1 VDYKFQPR
9 PIIRSQ
15 SAHHIRQRADSLGG
29 SSNDDDDVF
38 ESVQPQSNKRWFES
52 GSVVSV
58 NLGSSM
64 GIFHEEEKAINN
76 IRKSQSRMRI
86 FDDKGFL
93 GRRASLLKMNLMQRR
108 ATVA

>member
-1 VDYKFQPR
+1 VDYKFKPR

-15 SAHHIRQRADSLGG
+15 SEHHIRHRADSISA
-29 SSNDDDDVF
+29 SSNDDEVF
-38 ESVQPQSNKRWFES
+38 EAAQPQSNKRWFES
-52 GSVVSV
+52 GSTVSV

-64 GIFHEEEKAINN
+64 GIFHEEEKVFNN